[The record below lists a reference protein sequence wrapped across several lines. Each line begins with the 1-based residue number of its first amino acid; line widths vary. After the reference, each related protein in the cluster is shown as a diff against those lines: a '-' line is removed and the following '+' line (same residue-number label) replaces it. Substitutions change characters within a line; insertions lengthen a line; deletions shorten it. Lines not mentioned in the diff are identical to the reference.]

1 MCGIIGYV
9 GDEQRAMEVIL
20 DGLSKLEYRGYDSA
34 GLAIIENGKIFIEKK
49 SGKLENL
56 RNALKGKKESAY
68 VGIGHTRW
76 ATHGNPTDEN
86 SHPHFSSD
94 RKVAVVHNGIIENY
108 LELKE
113 ELTKEGYVFTSQTDS
128 EVVAHLFSKHY
139 DGDMLSTLRK
149 VTERIRGSYALGI
162 IERENPDRLVCV
174 RKESPLI
181 IGLGKGKNFIASDV
195 PAILKYTREVIFLDN
210 SEMAIVEK
218 DRVSVYDSQGKKL
231 EKAISKIEWDME
243 QANKG
248 GYPHFMLK
256 EIEEQPEVIEKTL
269 DVYMNTNGKVDFSSS
284 LKKLDLSKIKEIYI
298 VACGTAYHA
307 GLQGAYFFKK
317 ISGIKTEVDI
327 ASEFRYSDPF
337 IDESTLAIFIS
348 QSGETLDTLMAMK
361 MAKEKGAT
369 TLAITNVLGSTISRE
384 ADMVIYTLA
393 GPEISVASTKAYTA
407 QVTLF
412 YLLALYFGEKKMLID
427 GNKYESYLDTIHML
441 SDQVKKVID
450 KKEQIR
456 ATANK
461 IKDKRNGFFIGRGID
476 DKCGREGSLKMK
488 EITYIHTEAFSAGEL
503 KHGTIALI
511 EEGTMVVAIA
521 TQEDMIE
528 KIISNIKEV
537 KARGAY
543 VIALTKEKYKNV
555 ADISDEIILIDDVE
569 DILAPTVANIS
580 LQLLAYYTAVEKG
593 LDVDKP
599 RNLAKSVTVE

>member
-9 GDEQRAMEVIL
+9 GDEQRAIEVIL

-56 RNALKGKKESAY
+56 RNALKGKEESAY

-384 ADMVIYTLA
+384 TDMVIYTLA

-456 ATANK
+456 AIANK

>member
-9 GDEQRAMEVIL
+9 GDEQKAIEVIL

-56 RNALKGKKESAY
+56 RNALKGKEESAY

-149 VTERIRGSYALGI
+149 VTERVRGSYALGI

-456 ATANK
+456 AIANK

-511 EEGTMVVAIA
+511 EKGTMVVAIA

>member
-56 RNALKGKKESAY
+56 RNALKGKEESAY
-68 VGIGHTRW
+68 IGIGHTRW
-76 ATHGNPTDEN
+76 ATHGNPTDGN

-113 ELTKEGYVFTSQTDS
+113 ELTKEGYIFTSQTDS

-284 LKKLDLSKIKEIYI
+284 LKKLDISKIKEIYI

-456 ATANK
+456 AIANK

>member
-56 RNALKGKKESAY
+56 RNALKGKEESAY

-139 DGDMLSTLRK
+139 NGDMLSTLRK

-284 LKKLDLSKIKEIYI
+284 LKKLDISKIKEIYI

-456 ATANK
+456 AIANK

>member
-56 RNALKGKKESAY
+56 RNALKGKEESAY

-195 PAILKYTREVIFLDN
+195 PAILKYTREVMFLDN

-307 GLQGAYFFKK
+307 GLQGAYFFQK

-456 ATANK
+456 AIANK

>member
-9 GDEQRAMEVIL
+9 GDEQKAVEVIL

-56 RNALKGKKESAY
+56 RKALNGKKESAY
-68 VGIGHTRW
+68 IGIGHTRW

-94 RKVAVVHNGIIENY
+94 GRVAVVHNGIIENY

-113 ELTKEGYVFTSQTDS
+113 ELEKEGYKFTSQTDS
-128 EVVAHLFSKHY
+128 EVVAHLFSKYY
-139 DGDMLSTLRK
+139 DGDMLSALRK
-149 VTERIRGSYALGI
+149 VKERIRGSYALGI
-162 IERENPDRLVCV
+162 IESENPDKLVCV

-181 IGLGKGKNFIASDV
+181 IGLGRGKNFIASDV

-210 SEMAIVEK
+210 DEMAIIEK
-218 DRVSVYDSQGKKL
+218 DKVSVYNSHGERI
-231 EKAISKIEWDME
+231 EKNITKIEWDME

-256 EIEEQPEVIEKTL
+256 EIEEQPEIIEKTL
-269 DVYMNTNGKVDFSSS
+269 DVYMNNEGKAYFDTS
-284 LKKLDLSKIKEIYI
+284 LKSLDFSKIKEIYI

-337 IDESTLAIFIS
+337 IDENTLAIFIS

-361 MAKEKGAT
+361 MAKSKGAT

-412 YLLALYFGEKKMLID
+412 YLLALYFGEKKMTID
-427 GNKYESYLDTIHML
+427 QVNYDKHLDLVHSL
-441 SDQVKKVID
+441 SDYVQDVID
-450 KKEQIR
+450 KKEDIKSI
-456 ATANK
+456 ASK

-528 KIISNIKEV
+528 KMISNIKEV

-555 ADISDEIILIDDVE
+555 AEISDEIILIDDVE

>member
-9 GDEQRAMEVIL
+9 GDEQKAMEVIL
-20 DGLSKLEYRGYDSA
+20 EGLGKLEYRGYDSA
-34 GLAIIENGKIFIEKK
+34 GLAMIENGHIFIEKK

-56 RNALKGKKESAY
+56 KNALNGKKEEAY

-86 SHPHFSSD
+86 SHPHFSED

-113 ELTKEGYVFTSQTDS
+113 ELLKDGYNFSSQTDS
-128 EVVAHLFSKHY
+128 EVVAHLFSKY
-139 DGDMLSTLRK
+139 YTGDMVETIMK
-149 VTERIRGSYALGI
+149 VRDKIRGSYALGI
-162 IERENPDRLVCV
+162 IDSETPDKIVCT

-181 IGLGKGKNFIASDV
+181 LGLGKGKNFIASDV
-195 PAILKYTREVIFLDN
+195 PAILKYTRDVIFLDN
-210 SEMAIVEK
+210 DEIALIEK
-218 DRVSVYDSQGKKL
+218 DRVSVYNSQGTEIKK
-231 EKAISKIEWDME
+231 EITKIEWSME

-256 EIEEQPEVIEKTL
+256 EIEEQPSVIEKTL
-269 DVYMNTNGKVDFSSS
+269 DVYMDYNGEVNFKDS
-284 LKKLDLSKIKEIYI
+284 LKNLNLEKIKEIYI

-317 ISGIKTEVDI
+317 ISGIKSDVDI

-337 IDESTLAIFIS
+337 VDENSLVIFIS

-361 MAKEKGAT
+361 LAKSKGAT

-384 ADMVIYTLA
+384 TDMVLYTMA

-412 YLLALYFGEKKMLID
+412 YLLALYLGKQKNTVSKSDYDNYLDIVHELSEKVKEIIEKKDEIK
-427 GNKYESYLDTIHML
+427 NSANYL
-441 SDQVKKVID
+441 
-450 KKEQIR
+450 
-456 ATANK
+456 
-461 IKDKRNGFFIGRGID
+461 KDKSSAFYLGRGID
-476 DKCGREGSLKMK
+476 DKCAREGSLKLK
-488 EITYIHTEAFSAGEL
+488 EISYIHSESFPAGEL
-503 KHGTIALI
+503 KHGTIALV
-511 EEGTMVVAIA
+511 EEGTPIIVIA
-521 TQEDMIE
+521 TQESMIE
-528 KIISNIKEV
+528 KIVSNIKEV

-543 VIALTKEKYKNV
+543 VITITKEKYKNMADV
-555 ADISDEIILIDDVE
+555 ADEIITIGDIA

-580 LQLLAYYTAVEKG
+580 LQLLAYYTATEKG

>member
-56 RNALKGKKESAY
+56 RNALKGKEESAY

-337 IDESTLAIFIS
+337 IDGSTLAIFIS

-450 KKEQIR
+450 KKEQTR
-456 ATANK
+456 AIANK

-511 EEGTMVVAIA
+511 EEGTMVIAIA

-555 ADISDEIILIDDVE
+555 ADISDGIILIDDVE

>member
-56 RNALKGKKESAY
+56 RNALKGKEESAY

-108 LELKE
+108 LKLKE
-113 ELTKEGYVFTSQTDS
+113 ELTKEGYIFTSQTDS

-162 IERENPDRLVCV
+162 IERKNPDRLVCV

-456 ATANK
+456 AIANK

>member
-56 RNALKGKKESAY
+56 RNALKGKEESAY

-139 DGDMLSTLRK
+139 DEDMLSTLRK

-337 IDESTLAIFIS
+337 IDGSTLVIFIS

-456 ATANK
+456 AIANK

-580 LQLLAYYTAVEKG
+580 LQLLAYYTAVEKR

>member
-56 RNALKGKKESAY
+56 RNALKGKEESAY

-337 IDESTLAIFIS
+337 IDGSTLAIFIS

-456 ATANK
+456 AIANK

-511 EEGTMVVAIA
+511 EEGTMVIAIA

-537 KARGAY
+537 KARGGY

>member
-1 MCGIIGYV
+1 
-9 GDEQRAMEVIL
+9 
-20 DGLSKLEYRGYDSA
+20 
-34 GLAIIENGKIFIEKK
+34 
-49 SGKLENL
+49 
-56 RNALKGKKESAY
+56 
-68 VGIGHTRW
+68 
-76 ATHGNPTDEN
+76 
-86 SHPHFSSD
+86 
-94 RKVAVVHNGIIENY
+94 
-108 LELKE
+108 
-113 ELTKEGYVFTSQTDS
+113 
-128 EVVAHLFSKHY
+128 
-139 DGDMLSTLRK
+139 
-149 VTERIRGSYALGI
+149 
-162 IERENPDRLVCV
+162 
-174 RKESPLI
+174 
-181 IGLGKGKNFIASDV
+181 
-195 PAILKYTREVIFLDN
+195 
-210 SEMAIVEK
+210 
-218 DRVSVYDSQGKKL
+218 
-231 EKAISKIEWDME
+231 
-243 QANKG
+243 
-248 GYPHFMLK
+248 
-256 EIEEQPEVIEKTL
+256 
-269 DVYMNTNGKVDFSSS
+269 
-284 LKKLDLSKIKEIYI
+284 
-298 VACGTAYHA
+298 
-307 GLQGAYFFKK
+307 
-317 ISGIKTEVDI
+317 
-327 ASEFRYSDPF
+327 
-337 IDESTLAIFIS
+337 
-348 QSGETLDTLMAMK
+348 MAMK

-412 YLLALYFGEKKMLID
+412 YLLALYFGEKKILID

-456 ATANK
+456 AIANK

-511 EEGTMVVAIA
+511 EEGTMVIAIA

>member
-56 RNALKGKKESAY
+56 RNALKGKEESAY

-181 IGLGKGKNFIASDV
+181 ISLGKGKNFIASDV

-412 YLLALYFGEKKMLID
+412 YLLALYFGEKKILID

-456 ATANK
+456 AIANK

-511 EEGTMVVAIA
+511 EEGTMVIAIA

>member
-56 RNALKGKKESAY
+56 RNALKGKEESAY

-113 ELTKEGYVFTSQTDS
+113 ELTKEGYIFTSQTDS

-412 YLLALYFGEKKMLID
+412 YLLALYFWEKKMLID

-456 ATANK
+456 AIANK

>member
-56 RNALKGKKESAY
+56 RNALKGKEESAY

-113 ELTKEGYVFTSQTDS
+113 ELTKEGYIFTSQTDS

-412 YLLALYFGEKKMLID
+412 YLLALYFWEKKMLID

-456 ATANK
+456 AIANK

-511 EEGTMVVAIA
+511 EEGTMVVAIV

>member
-56 RNALKGKKESAY
+56 RNALKGKEESAY
-68 VGIGHTRW
+68 IGIGHTRW

-113 ELTKEGYVFTSQTDS
+113 ELTKEGYIFTSQTDS

-456 ATANK
+456 AIANK

>member
-56 RNALKGKKESAY
+56 RNALKGKEESAY

-456 ATANK
+456 AIANK

-528 KIISNIKEV
+528 KIISNIKEI

>member
-9 GDEQRAMEVIL
+9 GDEQKAMEVIL
-20 DGLSKLEYRGYDSA
+20 EGLGKLEYRGYDSA
-34 GLAIIENGKIFIEKK
+34 GLAMIENGHIFIEKK

-56 RNALKGKKESAY
+56 KNALNGKKEEAY

-86 SHPHFSSD
+86 SHPHFSED

-113 ELTKEGYVFTSQTDS
+113 ELLKDGYNFSSQTDS
-128 EVVAHLFSKHY
+128 EVVAHLFSKY
-139 DGDMLSTLRK
+139 YTGDMVETIMK
-149 VTERIRGSYALGI
+149 VRDKIRGSYALGI
-162 IERENPDRLVCV
+162 IDSETPDKIVCT

-181 IGLGKGKNFIASDV
+181 LGLGKGKNFIASDV
-195 PAILKYTREVIFLDN
+195 PAILKYTRDVIFLDN
-210 SEMAIVEK
+210 DEIALIEK
-218 DRVSVYDSQGKKL
+218 DRVSVYNSQGTEIKK
-231 EKAISKIEWDME
+231 EITKIEWSME

-256 EIEEQPEVIEKTL
+256 EIEEQPSVIEKTL
-269 DVYMNTNGKVDFSSS
+269 DVYMDYNGEANFKDS
-284 LKKLDLSKIKEIYI
+284 LKNLNLKKIKEIYI

-317 ISGIKTEVDI
+317 ISGIKSDVDI

-337 IDESTLAIFIS
+337 VDENSLVIFIS

-361 MAKEKGAT
+361 LAKSKGAT

-384 ADMVIYTLA
+384 ADMVLYTMA

-412 YLLALYFGEKKMLID
+412 YLLALYLGKQKNTVSKSDYDNYLDIVHELSEKVKEIIEKKDEIK
-427 GNKYESYLDTIHML
+427 NSANYL
-441 SDQVKKVID
+441 
-450 KKEQIR
+450 
-456 ATANK
+456 
-461 IKDKRNGFFIGRGID
+461 KDKSSAFYLGRGID
-476 DKCGREGSLKMK
+476 DKCAREGSLKLK
-488 EITYIHTEAFSAGEL
+488 EISYIHSESFPAGEL
-503 KHGTIALI
+503 KHGTIALV
-511 EEGTMVVAIA
+511 EEGTPIIVIA
-521 TQEDMIE
+521 TQENMIE
-528 KIISNIKEV
+528 KIVSNIKEV

-543 VIALTKEKYKNV
+543 VITITKEKYKNMADV
-555 ADISDEIILIDDVE
+555 ADKIITIGDID

-580 LQLLAYYTAVEKG
+580 LQLLAYYTATEKG

>member
-56 RNALKGKKESAY
+56 RNALKGKEESAY

-337 IDESTLAIFIS
+337 IDGSTLAIFIS

-412 YLLALYFGEKKMLID
+412 YLLALYFGEKKMLIN

-456 ATANK
+456 AIANK

>member
-9 GDEQRAMEVIL
+9 GNEQRAMEVIL

-34 GLAIIENGKIFIEKK
+34 GLAIIENGKIFIEKRN
-49 SGKLENL
+49 GKLDNL
-56 RNALKGKKESAY
+56 KECLKGREDRAQ

-86 SHPHFSSD
+86 SHPHFSMD
-94 RKVAVVHNGIIENY
+94 RKIAVVHNGIIENY

-113 ELTKEGYVFTSQTDS
+113 NLLKEGYVFSSQTDS
-128 EVVAHLFSKHY
+128 EVVAHLFSKYY
-139 DGDMLSTLRK
+139 DGDMLSTLLK
-149 VTERIRGSYALGI
+149 VRGILRGSYALGI
-162 IERENPDRLVCV
+162 ISSENPDRLVCT

-181 IGLGKGKNFIASDV
+181 IGIGKDRNFIASDV
-195 PAILKYTREVIFLDN
+195 PAILKYTRDVIFLEND
-210 SEMAIVEK
+210 ELAVIEK
-218 DRVSVYDSQGKKL
+218 DNVKVYNSQGVEINKT
-231 EKAISKIEWDME
+231 INKIEWDME
-243 QANKG
+243 QASKG

-256 EIEEQPEVIEKTL
+256 EIEEQPSVIEKTL
-269 DVYMNTNGKVDFSSS
+269 DVYMNHEGKVDFGKS
-284 LKKLDLSKIKEIYI
+284 LSNLNLSEIEEIYI

-317 ISGIKTEVDI
+317 LSRIKTEVDI

-337 IDESTLAIFIS
+337 INEKTLVIFIS

-361 MAKEKGAT
+361 MAKSKGAK

-412 YLLALYFGEKKMLID
+412 YMLALYFGAKKGLIENQRYEEALDILYTLSEEVKNILLQKDNIKSIAEKIR
-427 GNKYESYLDTIHML
+427 
-441 SDQVKKVID
+441 D
-450 KKEQIR
+450 KK
-456 ATANK
+456 
-461 IKDKRNGFFIGRGID
+461 NGFYIGRGID

-488 EITYIHTEAFSAGEL
+488 EITYIHTEAFAAGEL

-521 TQEDMIE
+521 TQEEMLE
-528 KIISNIKEV
+528 KILSNIKEV

-543 VIALTKEKYKNV
+543 VISVTKNKNKSII
-555 ADISDEIILIDDVE
+555 DISDDNIIIGNID

>member
-56 RNALKGKKESAY
+56 RNALKGKEESAY

-456 ATANK
+456 AIANK

-511 EEGTMVVAIA
+511 EEGTMVIAIA

>member
-56 RNALKGKKESAY
+56 RNALKGKEESAY

-195 PAILKYTREVIFLDN
+195 PAILKYTREVMFLDN

-317 ISGIKTEVDI
+317 ISGIKTEIDI

-427 GNKYESYLDTIHML
+427 GNKYESYLDIIHML

-456 ATANK
+456 AIANK

>member
-9 GDEQRAMEVIL
+9 GDEQKAMEVIL
-20 DGLSKLEYRGYDSA
+20 EGLGKLEYRGYDSA
-34 GLAIIENGKIFIEKK
+34 GLAMIENGHIFIEKK

-56 RNALKGKKESAY
+56 KNALNGKKEEAY

-86 SHPHFSSD
+86 SHPHFSED

-113 ELTKEGYVFTSQTDS
+113 ELLKDGYNFSSQTDS
-128 EVVAHLFSKHY
+128 EVVAHLFSKY
-139 DGDMLSTLRK
+139 YTGDMVETIMK
-149 VTERIRGSYALGI
+149 VRDKIRGSYALGI
-162 IERENPDRLVCV
+162 IDSETPDKIVCT

-181 IGLGKGKNFIASDV
+181 LGLGKGKNFIASDV
-195 PAILKYTREVIFLDN
+195 PAILKYTRDVIFLDN
-210 SEMAIVEK
+210 DEIALIEK
-218 DRVSVYDSQGKKL
+218 DRVSVYNSQGTEIKK
-231 EKAISKIEWDME
+231 EITKIEWSME

-256 EIEEQPEVIEKTL
+256 EIEEQPSVIEKTL
-269 DVYMNTNGKVDFSSS
+269 DVYMDYNGEVNFKDS
-284 LKKLDLSKIKEIYI
+284 LKNLNLEKIKEIYI

-317 ISGIKTEVDI
+317 ISGIKSDVDI

-337 IDESTLAIFIS
+337 VDENSLVVFIS

-361 MAKEKGAT
+361 LAKSKGAT

-384 ADMVIYTLA
+384 ADMVLYTMA

-412 YLLALYFGEKKMLID
+412 YLLALYLGKQKNTVSKSDYDNYLDIVHELSEKVKEIIEKKDEIK
-427 GNKYESYLDTIHML
+427 NSANYL
-441 SDQVKKVID
+441 
-450 KKEQIR
+450 
-456 ATANK
+456 
-461 IKDKRNGFFIGRGID
+461 KDKSSAFYLGRGID
-476 DKCGREGSLKMK
+476 DKCAREGSLKLK
-488 EITYIHTEAFSAGEL
+488 EISYIHSESFPAGEL
-503 KHGTIALI
+503 KHGTIALV
-511 EEGTMVVAIA
+511 EEGTPIIVIA
-521 TQEDMIE
+521 TQESMIE
-528 KIISNIKEV
+528 KIVSNIKEV

-543 VIALTKEKYKNV
+543 VITITKEKYKNMADV
-555 ADISDEIILIDDVE
+555 ADEIITIGDID

-580 LQLLAYYTAVEKG
+580 LQLLAYYTATEKG

>member
-56 RNALKGKKESAY
+56 RNALKGKEESAY

-256 EIEEQPEVIEKTL
+256 EIEEQPEIIEKTL

-337 IDESTLAIFIS
+337 IDGSTLAIFIS

-456 ATANK
+456 AIANK

>member
-56 RNALKGKKESAY
+56 RNALKGKEESAC

-76 ATHGNPTDEN
+76 ATHGNPADEN

-108 LELKE
+108 LKLKE
-113 ELTKEGYVFTSQTDS
+113 ELTKEGYIFTSQTDS

-456 ATANK
+456 AIANK

-511 EEGTMVVAIA
+511 EEGTMVIAIA

>member
-9 GDEQRAMEVIL
+9 GDEQKAMEVIL
-20 DGLSKLEYRGYDSA
+20 EGLGKLEYRGYDSA
-34 GLAIIENGKIFIEKK
+34 GLAMIENGHIFIEKK

-56 RNALKGKKESAY
+56 KNALNGKKEEAY

-86 SHPHFSSD
+86 SHPHFSED

-113 ELTKEGYVFTSQTDS
+113 ELLKDGYNFSSQTDS
-128 EVVAHLFSKHY
+128 EVVAHLFSKY
-139 DGDMLSTLRK
+139 YTGDMVETIMK
-149 VTERIRGSYALGI
+149 VIDKIRGSYALGI
-162 IERENPDRLVCV
+162 IDSETPDKIVCT

-181 IGLGKGKNFIASDV
+181 LGLGKGKNFIASDV
-195 PAILKYTREVIFLDN
+195 PAILKYTRDVIFLDN
-210 SEMAIVEK
+210 DEIALIEK
-218 DRVSVYDSQGKKL
+218 DRVSVYNSQGTEIKK
-231 EKAISKIEWDME
+231 EITKIEWSME

-256 EIEEQPEVIEKTL
+256 EIEEQPSVIEKTL
-269 DVYMNTNGKVDFSSS
+269 DVYMDYNGEVNFKDS
-284 LKKLDLSKIKEIYI
+284 LKNLNLEKIKEIYI

-317 ISGIKTEVDI
+317 ISGIKSDVDI

-337 IDESTLAIFIS
+337 VDENSLVIFIS

-361 MAKEKGAT
+361 LAKSKGAT

-384 ADMVIYTLA
+384 ADMVLYTMA

-412 YLLALYFGEKKMLID
+412 YLLALYLGKQKNSVSKSDYDNYLDIVHELSEKVKEIIEKKDEIK
-427 GNKYESYLDTIHML
+427 NSANYL
-441 SDQVKKVID
+441 
-450 KKEQIR
+450 
-456 ATANK
+456 
-461 IKDKRNGFFIGRGID
+461 KDKSSAFYLGRGID
-476 DKCGREGSLKMK
+476 DKCAREGSLKLK
-488 EITYIHTEAFSAGEL
+488 EISYIHSESFPAGEL
-503 KHGTIALI
+503 KHGTIALV
-511 EEGTMVVAIA
+511 EEGTPIIVIA
-521 TQEDMIE
+521 TQENMIE
-528 KIISNIKEV
+528 KIVSNIKEV

-543 VIALTKEKYKNV
+543 VITITKEKYKNMADV
-555 ADISDEIILIDDVE
+555 ADEIITIGDID

-580 LQLLAYYTAVEKG
+580 LQLLAYYTATEKG

>member
-56 RNALKGKKESAY
+56 RNALKGKEESAY

-231 EKAISKIEWDME
+231 EKAISKIKWDME

-412 YLLALYFGEKKMLID
+412 YLLALYFGEKKILID

-456 ATANK
+456 AIANK

>member
-56 RNALKGKKESAY
+56 RNALKGKEESAY

-337 IDESTLAIFIS
+337 IDGSTLAIFIS

-456 ATANK
+456 AIANK

-555 ADISDEIILIDDVE
+555 ADISDEIILIDDME
-569 DILAPTVANIS
+569 DILAPTVTNIS